1 MKKIAL
7 VTGSNKGIGL
17 EMARQLA
24 KEDVLVILSARNE
37 AKGKEATEL
46 LKSEGYE
53 TDFIQLDMDNEQSIK
68 EAAATIEKKY
78 GHLDILI
85 NNAGIILDN
94 SFFENTTESI
104 SLENLKKTFNTNFF
118 GLISLTQ
125 QLLPLIKK
133 SAAGRIVNMSSILGS
148 LTLHADPSSPVYGG
162 KPLAYNASKT
172 ALNQFTVH
180 LAHALKDTKIKVNS
194 AHPGW
199 VKTDMGGDN
208 AMMDVVTGAQTGV
221 SLALLD
227 ENGPTGQY
235 IHLGEQLP
243 W

>member
-24 KEDVLVILSARNE
+24 KEGVHVILSARNVS
-37 AKGKEATEL
+37 KGKEATEL
-46 LKSEGYE
+46 LKAEGYE

-68 EAAATIEKKY
+68 EAVAFIEQKY

-94 SFFENTTESI
+94 SFFENTTENVSI
-104 SLENLKKTFNTNFF
+104 ENLKKTFNTNFF

-125 QLLPLIKK
+125 QLLPSIKK

-199 VKTDMGGDN
+199 VKTDLGGDN
-208 AMMDVVTGAQTGV
+208 AVMDVIVGAKTGV
-221 SLALLD
+221 DLALLD

-235 IHLGEQLP
+235 IHLGQQLP

>member
-24 KEDVLVILSARNE
+24 KEGVHVILSARNVS
-37 AKGKEATEL
+37 KGKEATEL
-46 LKSEGYE
+46 LKAEGYE

-68 EAAATIEKKY
+68 EAVAFIEQKY

-94 SFFENTTESI
+94 SFFENTTENVSI
-104 SLENLKKTFNTNFF
+104 ENLKKTFNTNFF

-125 QLLPLIKK
+125 QLLPSIKK

-199 VKTDMGGDN
+199 VKTDLGGDN
-208 AMMDVVTGAQTGV
+208 AVMDVIVGAKTGV
-221 SLALLD
+221 DLALVD

-235 IHLGEQLP
+235 IHLGQQLP